1 MSGASDALRRR
12 IGGARDLNAVVRS
25 MKALAASSIGQY
37 ERAVE
42 ALEDYYRTVELG
54 LTACLKHAPALPAS
68 ARDPGP
74 NDGIGAVI
82 FGSDLGLVGRFNDV
96 LMDYSARSLAAT
108 AGGTTRIWAVGERIH
123 ALVLQTRLAA
133 PTLLA
138 VPTSVSG
145 IARLVG
151 QILIDVQKACERGT
165 VREIHL
171 FYNSRKASGAY
182 EPTGRRLL
190 PLDQAWQTHA
200 ADLPWPTK
208 NVPQVIDGG
217 KAALES
223 FIQEYLFIVLFQ
235 ACAQS
240 LASENASRLSAMQ
253 RAEKNIGQ
261 IIEQLQRSYHR
272 IRQESIDEELFDV
285 VAGADSGSLDRQLRL
300 P

>member
-1 MSGASDALRRR
+1 MSGATDELRRK
-12 IGGARDLNAVVRS
+12 IGGARDIDAVVRS

-54 LTACLKHAPALPAS
+54 LTACLKHAPAS
-68 ARDPGP
+68 ANTNLGP
-74 NDGIGAVI
+74 NGRIGAVI

-96 LMDYSARSLAAT
+96 LMDFIVHALDAT
-108 AGGTTRIWAVGERIH
+108 PGDTARIWAVGERIH
-123 ALVLQTRLAA
+123 ALALQAGLAA
-133 PTLLA
+133 PTLLS
-138 VPTSVSG
+138 VPTSVNG

-171 FYNSRKASGAY
+171 FYNSRKASGVY

-190 PLDQAWQTHA
+190 PLDRVWQTRIA
-200 ADLPWPTK
+200 GLPWPTK
-208 NVPQVIDGG
+208 NVAQVIDGG
-217 KAALES
+217 EAALES
-223 FIQEYLFIVLFQ
+223 FIQEYLFIVLYQ

-240 LASENASRLSAMQ
+240 LASENASRLTAMQ
-253 RAEKNIGQ
+253 RAEKNIEE
-261 IIEQLQRSYHR
+261 ILDKLQRSFHR

-285 VAGADSGSLDRQLRL
+285 VAGADSRQLNRQL
-300 P
+300 PLP